1 MKNYLRLFLII
12 VSFGYVFNV
21 AQAEVPENISQL
33 QNAVWKLEHPNGS
46 FGTAFATGPH
56 QFVTSFQT
64 MLGVGEYGMMNLLSG
79 TVKVNQ
85 TRDGV
90 TRTLSISKI
99 RSISASDDLVA
110 FETKG
115 DGDVDYLKL
124 SERTSSEIVNNP
136 GTLFALGYPRYPQN
150 PQDPQDPQDPQGVQ
164 QALIGNYGITD
175 VGESYS
181 LAVNGTLLGY
191 YMERGPK
198 VSPYNI
204 HDHSSNFLVFGGLM
218 GAPVMRHK
226 EVIGIVASGMNNML
240 DVIPVSKLKAL
251 RNLNCSNISSCIK
264 QEIEDLKKQ
273 AGQGNTS
280 AKKVLARMYYYG
292 IGVNK
297 NLEKAFKLISELA
310 DKGDDAQALY
320 QKADKLYEE
329 GKRKEAFK
337 LYLKSGKKGY
347 SPGLYAAASM
357 LYFGDGVEIDTNLQN
372 ASDVMSERGY
382 PPGLHAAASMLGDG
396 VGIDT
401 NLQNASDL
409 MLESAEKGFAPGQLG
424 YSVILSKR
432 DNYSSRPEELERIK
446 RWRIKAA
453 EQGYYSAQ
461 VRVVSD
467 VFKPSIRHYV
477 DSMGDQQTKG
487 KGSCLKNFKLDLAK
501 KLRSRADLSPI
512 TRN

>member
-33 QNAVWKLEHPNGS
+33 QNAVWRLEHPNGS

-64 MLGVGEYGMMNLLSG
+64 MLGVGEYGSLMNLLSG
-79 TVKVNQ
+79 TVKVKQ

-115 DGDVDYLKL
+115 DGAVDYLKL
-124 SERTSSEIVNNP
+124 SERTSAEIVNNP

-150 PQDPQDPQDPQGVQ
+150 PQDPQGVQ

-204 HDHSSNFLVFGGLM
+204 HDHSSNLLVFGGLM

-226 EVIGIVASGMNNML
+226 KVIGIVASGMNNML
-240 DVIPVSKLKAL
+240 EVIPVSKLKAL
-251 RNLNCSNISSCIK
+251 RNLDCSNISSCIK

-320 QKADKLYEE
+320 QKADKLYEK

-357 LYFGDGVEIDTNLQN
+357 LYFGDGV
-372 ASDVMSERGY
+372 
-382 PPGLHAAASMLGDG
+382 
-396 VGIDT
+396 GIDEEK
-401 NLQNASDL
+401 ASNL

-424 YSVILSKR
+424 LSVLYSEGIGIERVQETESKLIEIER
-432 DNYSSRPEELERIK
+432 TRRSYTSEYKQKEHELKIQ
-446 RWRIKAA
+446 AA

-461 VRVVSD
+461 ARL
-467 VFKPSIRHYV
+467 SILFPNDWKAKVKHYV
-477 DSMGDQQTKG
+477 DSMGVKPTEV
-487 KGSCLKNFKLDLAK
+487 GSCLKNFKLNFAN
-501 KLRSRADLSPI
+501 KLRNRAGL
-512 TRN
+512 